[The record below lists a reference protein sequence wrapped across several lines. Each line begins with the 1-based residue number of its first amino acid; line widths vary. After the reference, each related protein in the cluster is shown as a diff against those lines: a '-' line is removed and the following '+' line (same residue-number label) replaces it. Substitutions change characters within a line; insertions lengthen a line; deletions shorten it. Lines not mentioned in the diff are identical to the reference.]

1 MNTDELTECHYPSE
15 QSSSALWYDPVFKV
29 NTLDGRQVWCKR
41 HYRCMPRPVAEDLRT
56 DDGTSAGA
64 WTLTTLDNGVLS
76 REHWTTV
83 DAADDLT
90 WAVFH
95 YSGGVPL
102 RTLIATDCGP
112 PLLR

>member
-1 MNTDELTECHYPSE
+1 
-15 QSSSALWYDPVFKV
+15 
-29 NTLDGRQVWCKR
+29 
-41 HYRCMPRPVAEDLRT
+41 MPRPVEEDLRT

-102 RTLIATDCGP
+102 MSSLGP
-112 PLLR
+112 LMTPLMTSLMT